1 LTRRASTPERSL
13 HHSSEAMLMF
23 SLWLPNRFQSQ
34 KHGFG
39 NFMNRYAK
47 RKELTLHIPN
57 AGGEPRAIAAARH
70 ERRLLGVGSTAMF
83 GWGYSGGLLGG
94 CPSPRD
100 AVPLVV
106 LPEAPA
112 TLPHPCALHQPT

>member
-1 LTRRASTPERSL
+1 VRCGKVRRAARRS
-13 HHSSEAMLMF
+13 SPTE
-23 SLWLPNRFQSQ
+23 
-34 KHGFG
+34 
-39 NFMNRYAK
+39 
-47 RKELTLHIPN
+47 TPN

-100 AVPLVV
+100 AVPLIV